1 MHRISVCLLLSH
13 QHTPAM
19 STPATDGNGASKLNV
34 FSQILGAPLVEMGA
48 IEIDNLGSG
57 RYDEKALVGLSL
69 NPLSASG
76 SVIGRALALYTEL
89 EPDAVLAVCVIGAR
103 EPTDLSAVTA
113 PCTPCTHSL
122 QQQQSLYDVAEFYR
136 VSWLSV
142 WSLNL
147 DLRFFPCLFRA
158 VFTCVHVCICVCTR
172 LYVCV
177 SVHMRVCVRNFPRTI
192 DCTHARTNTR
202 THTHTHT
209 HTQTGTHTHK
219 YTHTH
224 GNTHTQTRTHMNTNS
239 LTNKRT
245 VIFTYTHTPTEN

>member
-1 MHRISVCLLLSH
+1 
-13 QHTPAM
+13 
-19 STPATDGNGASKLNV
+19 
-34 FSQILGAPLVEMGA
+34 VEMGA

-76 SVIGRALALYTEL
+76 SVIGRALALYNEL

-103 EPTDLSAVTA
+103 EPTDLSTVTA

-147 DLRFFPCLFRA
+147 DLRF
-158 VFTCVHVCICVCTR
+158 
-172 LYVCV
+172 
-177 SVHMRVCVRNFPRTI
+177 
-192 DCTHARTNTR
+192 CTHTHTHTHKHTHKH

-209 HTQTGTHTHK
+209 HTWKH
-219 YTHTH
+219 
-224 GNTHTQTRTHMNTNS
+224 TRTHAH
-239 LTNKRT
+239 
-245 VIFTYTHTPTEN
+245 I